1 MGKKKKIVLTV
12 VLSVL
17 GLLAAAYIILYFV
30 GKSQVDELEDLNSKM
45 KQQIEKLQQMKAE
58 GKL

>member
-1 MGKKKKIVLTV
+1 MKKKTVLGI

-17 GLLAAAYIILYFV
+17 GLLAAAYVILYFV
-30 GKSQVDELEDLNSKM
+30 GKSQVDELEDLNTKM
-45 KQQIEKLQQMKAE
+45 EQQIQKLRQMKAE